1 MIQRLLQWVN
11 RSQPNTPVIEG
22 KNMEIVRML
31 PLLQCPRTGGSL
43 VCEADRLVSPSGETY
58 PLVNGK
64 PILVRTILDWHLT
77 PPPENK
83 ISRNIG
89 EFKPGNRY
97 AGPEAV
103 ILHLGSGDV
112 PSHDPRVI
120 SMDVLPCP
128 NVDVVC
134 EAEALPFRDASIDYV
149 ESGAV
154 FEHLYDPWAAIA
166 EVKRVLKPGGIFRID
181 TAFMQSYHGFP
192 GHFYNMTP
200 QAVETQL
207 AGDYDLLESYV
218 PESSSPL
225 MTVTMAIDRYLGY
238 LTAELQKKLLG
249 MRLGDVLDEIRRDLS
264 PGSPLLDGFDEY
276 TSRCLAASFAVV
288 ARKPHDDASRRAT
301 LRQAGSAAAETRQ
314 TLVREYYTRRLELM
328 QRHHEIGY
336 YRRKAQEKHGGTLE
350 RPIRSSAALPNL
362 LEQCR
367 CADLLDADAIRASL
381 ERFQVA
387 EADLRTIRDEWIGLY
402 LADTP

>member
-1 MIQRLLQWVN
+1 MDVA
-11 RSQPNTPVIEG
+11 
-22 KNMEIVRML
+22 RML
-31 PLLQCPRTGGSL
+31 PLLRCPRTHATLARDG
-43 VCEADRLVSPSGETY
+43 ERLVSPAGEAY

-77 PPPENK
+77 PPPDSK
-83 ISRNIG
+83 VSRNIG
-89 EFKPGNRY
+89 EFIPGDGY
-97 AGPEAV
+97 AGSDAV

-112 PSHDPRVI
+112 PSRDPRVI

-128 NVDVVC
+128 NVDIVC

-154 FEHLYDPWAAIA
+154 FEHLHDPWAAIA

-181 TAFMQSYHGFP
+181 TAFMQAYHGFP

-200 QAVETQL
+200 QAVETHL
-207 AGDYDLLESYV
+207 AGDYELVESYV

-238 LTAELQKKLLG
+238 LTADLRERLLG
-249 MRLGDVLDEIRRDLS
+249 MRLADVLDEMKRDLS
-264 PGSPLLDGFDEY
+264 PTSPLLEGFDEY

-288 ARKPHDDASRRAT
+288 ARRPAADGKQPTASSDAESP
-301 LRQAGSAAAETRQ
+301 AAAETRHA
-314 TLVREYYTRRLELM
+314 LVREYYTRRLELM

-336 YRRKAQEKHGGTLE
+336 YRRKAWEKHG
-350 RPIRSSAALPNL
+350 RDRSIREAVPLPALL
-362 LEQCR
+362 DRCR
-367 CADLLDADAIRASL
+367 CPDLRDAEAIRAAL
-381 ERFQVA
+381 RAFQEA
-387 EADLRTIRDEWIGLY
+387 EAELRGIRDEWIGFY
-402 LADTP
+402 LAETP

>member
-1 MIQRLLQWVN
+1 MDVA
-11 RSQPNTPVIEG
+11 
-22 KNMEIVRML
+22 RML
-31 PLLQCPRTGGSL
+31 PLLRCPRSGAALAREG
-43 VCEADRLVSPSGETY
+43 DRLVSPAGETY

-77 PPPENK
+77 PPPADK

-89 EFKPGNRY
+89 EFTPGTRS
-97 AGPEAV
+97 AGAGAV

-112 PSHDPRVI
+112 PSSDPRVI

-128 NVDVVC
+128 NVDIVC
-134 EAEALPFRDASIDYV
+134 EAEALPFRDATIDHV

-154 FEHLYDPWAAIA
+154 FEHLHDPWAAIA
-166 EVKRVLKPGGIFRID
+166 EVKRVLKPGGTFRID
-181 TAFMQSYHGFP
+181 TAFMQGYHGFP

-200 QAVETQL
+200 QAVETHL

-238 LTAELQKKLLG
+238 LTADLQKRLLG
-249 MRLGDVLDEIRRDLS
+249 MRLGDVLDEMRRDLS
-264 PGSPLLDGFDEY
+264 PTSPLLDGFDDY

-288 ARKPHDDASRRAT
+288 ARKPQDDTRRRAT
-301 LRQAGSAAAETRQ
+301 LHQGGPAEEETRQ
-314 TLVREYYTRRLELM
+314 ALVREYYTRRLEVM

-336 YRRKAQEKHGGTLE
+336 YRRKAREKHGAE
-350 RPIRSSAALPNL
+350 RPIRTPDALPDL

-367 CADLLDADAIRASL
+367 CADLLDADAIRACL
-381 ERFQVA
+381 GRFRDA

-402 LADTP
+402 LSEAA

>member
-1 MIQRLLQWVN
+1 MDVA
-11 RSQPNTPVIEG
+11 
-22 KNMEIVRML
+22 RML
-31 PLLQCPRTGGSL
+31 PLLQCPRSGGSL
-43 VCEADRLVSPSGETY
+43 AREAGRLVSPAGETY
-58 PLVNGK
+58 PLVNSK
-64 PILVRTILDWHLT
+64 PILVRTILDWHLA
-77 PPPENK
+77 PPPESK

-89 EFKPGNRY
+89 EFAPGDRY
-97 AGPEAV
+97 AGPDAV

-128 NVDVVC
+128 NVDIVC

-154 FEHLYDPWAAIA
+154 FEHLHDPWAAIA
-166 EVKRVLKPGGIFRID
+166 EVKRVLKPGGILRID
-181 TAFMQSYHGFP
+181 TAFMQGYHGFP

-200 QAVETQL
+200 QAVETHL
-207 AGDYDLLESYV
+207 AGDYELLESYV

-238 LTAELQKKLLG
+238 LTADLQERLLG
-249 MRLGDVLDEIRRDLS
+249 MRLRDVLDEMRRDLS

-288 ARKPHDDASRRAT
+288 ARKPLEDEPRRAT
-301 LRQAGSAAAETRQ
+301 LRQAGSAAAEPLRA
-314 TLVREYYTRRLELM
+314 LVREYYTRRLELM

-336 YRRKAQEKHGGTLE
+336 YHRKAREKHGVS
-350 RPIRSSAALPNL
+350 RPIRAAEALPNL
-362 LEQCR
+362 LDRCR
-367 CADLLDADAIRASL
+367 CDDLLDAEAIRGSL
-381 ERFQVA
+381 RRFQVA
-387 EADLRTIRDEWIGLY
+387 EADLRTIRDEWISLY
-402 LADTP
+402 LAAAP

>member
-1 MIQRLLQWVN
+1 MNVA
-11 RSQPNTPVIEG
+11 
-22 KNMEIVRML
+22 RML
-31 PLLQCPRTGGSL
+31 PLLRCPRSGAELARAG
-43 VCEADRLVSPSGETY
+43 DRLVSPSGETY

-64 PILVRTILDWHLT
+64 PILVRTILDWHLA
-77 PPPENK
+77 PPPDNK
-83 ISRNIG
+83 VSRNIG
-89 EFKPGNRY
+89 EFIPGDRY
-97 AGPEAV
+97 AGPDSV

-112 PSHDPRVI
+112 PSRDPRVI

-154 FEHLYDPWAAIA
+154 FEHLHDPWAAIA

-181 TAFMQSYHGFP
+181 TAFMQGYHGFP

-200 QAVETQL
+200 QAVETHL

-238 LTAELQKKLLG
+238 LTADLQKRLLG
-249 MRLGDVLDEIRRDLS
+249 MRLGDVLDEMRRDLS
-264 PGSPLLDGFDEY
+264 PTSPLLDGFDEY

-288 ARKPHDDASRRAT
+288 ARKPQDDTRQRAT
-301 LRQAGSAAAETRQ
+301 LHQGGPAEEETRQ
-314 TLVREYYTRRLELM
+314 ALVREYYTRRLELI

-336 YRRKAQEKHGGTLE
+336 YRRKSREKHGGAHK
-350 RPIRSSAALPNL
+350 RPIRSSAALPDL
-362 LEQCR
+362 LDQCR
-367 CADLLDADAIRASL
+367 CADLLDADAIRACL
-381 ERFQVA
+381 GRFRDA

-402 LADTP
+402 LAKAP